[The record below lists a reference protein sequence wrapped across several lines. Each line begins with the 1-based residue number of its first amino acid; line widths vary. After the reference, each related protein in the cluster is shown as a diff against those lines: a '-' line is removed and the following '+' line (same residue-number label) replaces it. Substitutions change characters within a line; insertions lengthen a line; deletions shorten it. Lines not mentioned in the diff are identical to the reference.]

1 MNALGHDL
9 RANGQVTGLRGSLS
23 HDSDGEVW

>member
-1 MNALGHDL
+1 MNALGHDW
-9 RANGQVTGLRGSLS
+9 RANGLATGLRGSLS